1 MVLSG
6 FDDRSR
12 QPTDGDVAKAIGK
25 TKVLWDDLKRRIAA
39 AHDPLEEE
47 WTFAGKNYG
56 WSLRLKRK
64 KRAVL
69 YMTPKEG
76 FFGVGFALGEKAV
89 AAARGGGLPAWA
101 MEIID
106 EAPRYAEGRGVRLEI
121 RAAKDVAVA
130 EKIAA
135 IKMAN

>member
-1 MVLSG
+1 MALSA
-6 FDDRSR
+6 FDDKTR
-12 QPTDGDVAKAIGK
+12 QPTDADVAKAIGK
-25 TKVLWDDLKRRIAA
+25 TKALWDDLKRRIAA

-56 WSLRLKRK
+56 WSLRLKQK

-69 YMTPKEG
+69 YMTPKDG
-76 FFGVGFALGEKAV
+76 WFGVGFALGEKAV
-89 AAARGGGLPAWA
+89 AAARESGLPAWA
-101 MEIID
+101 MKVID

-121 RAAKDVAVA
+121 RAAKDVAAA

-135 IKMAN
+135 VKMAH